1 MAGNLQ
7 NTSSVN
13 TNTFDK
19 DLKKDVNDM
28 HLPPNSW
35 VHARNAINN
44 SKTGDLGKIGNE
56 PANELCTEAPYTII
70 GTIHLEADKWA
81 IYSTNNTSSEIGLFF
96 EETCTYYKVVN
107 DNCLNFNT
115 ANLIKG
121 VSRATSDC
129 VYDLYWDDG
138 LNPSRF
144 MPVNIIDPVNV
155 NPYTNPNSPIPWVQ
169 VPAPGVP
176 GGPPCYDLINSPALD
191 CSKLRV
197 AKLLTPP
204 CVEVKKGVG
213 GGTLLNGSYMVA
225 IAYAIR
231 GQKISDYYVSNIQ
244 SLFDHDNSTSSL
256 DVDVL
261 SMDTRY
267 NEVIVVLISIVNQ
280 QTVARQAGIYSTHQT
295 RLSFDV
301 IQDTWPTVPIEQIPI
316 MTPVD
321 DKTDAM
327 YNVGQYLIRVGPT
340 SKLDFNYQ
348 PFANQIVTKWSSVEY
363 PSDYYRKGGNRT
375 NYLRDEVYSFF
386 IRYVYDTG
394 DKSASYHIPGRA
406 PFTTDLAPAGTNGL
420 TGDTAYWQA
429 NNTATVVSVT
439 PVNLPDGGVQIAE
452 GYMGYW
458 QSTEQYPTDKP
469 EVWNSGVVVPP
480 YPGTLPADYDLCG
493 RQLRHHR
500 FPEETIIDPSNGNP
514 LAFTQTRLYNPGNG
528 KIRVMGVKFENIL
541 PPVENPEDPPAQ
553 WRYITNIIGYE
564 ILRGTRNGNKS
575 IIAKGMINNMVS
587 YNIPGNS
594 SKLGLYPNYPYNDLR
609 SDPFISNGTQ
619 SSYTQGLGGIGTEFY
634 VPQLPLPRAN
644 AYTRDN
650 FTFHSPDTNF
660 NRPFLG
666 MKELKI
672 YGEINGDSVGKF
684 ELSEKHPKE
693 KLITNM
699 TFVMSAIVGIGIA
712 GLAQNGQRRINQTAP
727 QWQGYSQDGLS
738 YPSSTG
744 NWAGNLTLASG
755 TGTGTWTGSLTTTA
769 VPMTAPNNGAQ
780 PKQTDGASAG
790 GVQSGTIN
798 TALSTYHSLVNN
810 GILFT
815 SNIAGIGSFQSGD
828 STWNT
833 LNSTYN
839 SAFSTNKGFSTANVE
854 VEQDDGQL
862 QRIPSWAKAFASMP
876 MFLYYF
882 TQGSDEVIRL
892 IRSLLRYNDFALR
905 YHSHVFYTNYLP
917 SINGNRRRTINQAN
931 YIGPQFTDFVG
942 NTRINNLYRN
952 NTVAVNIPS
961 STPINDPTISD
972 QTRVLASQVTVP
984 GFIKDPTKS
993 EVAAGSVSG
1002 SSMVA
1007 SSHYAALKQRI
1018 DNQYGQLTNIIQVPV
1033 STCNQSINDPI
1044 SGNPFWVTKLPVKS
1058 DVLFGGDT
1066 YVGRYTEKN
1075 TFFYFYDWLYNQ
1087 PDGGQLNYKEHTMIP
1102 YPRFWANF
1110 NQFETTDFTTS
1121 MFQSFASLSFS
1132 STVVPSSY
1140 YNLDGLSTYYS
1151 GLPGFPFSFA
1161 ISSVNNFKFSV
1172 KESWFY
1178 LFNSGV
1184 RDFFVESEINVDLR
1198 DWGEADTEKY
1208 YDPYRYT
1215 DTKSM
1220 FDTAII
1226 KAGNYYKYDQSLSVS
1241 KLFTNYFSWA
1251 ATQSRDYSPFLA
1263 ETCYVYRPRRAIYSL
1278 PAQFEGRRDNWLI
1291 YLPNN
1296 YYDFL
1301 SRVTCIKPVNKSG
1314 AVILFEAA
1322 APVEFQGLD
1331 QLQTSLGTKLTIGD
1345 GGLFTQPMQA
1355 LNNADRPHE
1364 YGSCQD
1370 RLSVI
1375 NTPVGLFWISENQ
1388 GKIFHLQA
1396 GGIRPISDMDLK
1408 WWFNIYLP
1416 FKIKQLFP
1424 DFELM
1429 DNPVIGIGCQSVY
1442 DNENGLV
1449 YFCKKDYNL
1458 KPGINAADLEY
1469 IKGTNTFTYIPTGLI
1484 ITLGDPLFFDDASWT
1499 VSYDV
1504 KTGGWLGWHDW
1515 HPELVMPGK
1524 NTFMTIITN
1533 PVSKK
1538 GGIWIHNERCDLYC
1552 NYYGVDYPFE
1562 IEYMSN
1568 TPQHVNTIRSV
1579 EYYMEVYKYDQNCY
1593 DRFHVLDY
1601 NFDEAVVYN
1610 TEQCSGLLRLNP
1622 NPRPD
1627 PLLMIQYPIV
1637 NPTFIDI
1644 LVSKVENK
1652 YRFNQFWDITDD
1664 RGEYPL
1670 YPLPPVAQRMIWNTA
1685 ANGYVKTLNPLNLN
1699 YNKAEMQRKKFRHYT
1714 NSVFLR
1720 KRVIVGQQMTYKMLV
1735 LIANTKE
1742 LNSPR

>member
-1 MAGNLQ
+1 MAKNLQ

-56 PANELCTEAPYTII
+56 PANQLCAEAPYTII

-81 IYSTNNTSSEIGLFF
+81 IFSTNNTSSEIGLFF
-96 EETCTYYKVVN
+96 EETCSYYRVVN

-144 MPVNIIDPVNV
+144 MPVNITDPVNV

-169 VPAPGVP
+169 IPAPGIP
-176 GGPPCYDLINSPALD
+176 GGPPCFDLINSPALD
-191 CSKLRV
+191 CSKIRI

-256 DVDVL
+256 DVEIL

-280 QTVARQAGIYSTHQT
+280 QAVARQAGIYSTRQT

-301 IQDTWPTVPIEQIPI
+301 IQDVWPTIPIEQIPI
-316 MTPVD
+316 MTPID

-348 PFANQIVTKWSSVEY
+348 PFANQIVTKWVSVEY
-363 PSDYYRKGGNRT
+363 PSDYYRKGGNHT
-375 NYLRDEVYSFF
+375 NYLRDEVYPYF

-394 DKSASYHIPGRA
+394 DKSSSYHIPGRA
-406 PFTTDLAPAGTNGL
+406 PFPSDLAPAGIDGL
-420 TGDTAYWQA
+420 PGDTAFWQST
-429 NNTATVVSVT
+429 NTGTIIPSAS
-439 PVNLPDGGVQIAE
+439 VNLPDGGVKIAE

-469 EVWNSGVVVPP
+469 EIWNSGVVIPP

-493 RQLRHHR
+493 RQIRHHK
-500 FPEETIIDPSNGNP
+500 FPEERIDPS
-514 LAFTQTRLYNPGNG
+514 LRLYNPANG
-528 KIRVMGVKFENIL
+528 KVRILGVKFENIL
-541 PPVENPEDPPAQ
+541 PPVENPQDPPAQ
-553 WRYITNIIGYE
+553 WRYLTNIIGYE
-564 ILRGTRNGNKS
+564 ILRGTRNGNKT
-575 IIAKGMINNMVS
+575 IIAKGIINNMAR
-587 YNIPGNS
+587 YPIEGNS
-594 SKLGLYPNYPYNDLR
+594 SKTGLYPNYPYNDLR
-609 SDPFISNGTQ
+609 SDPFLSNTATNW
-619 SSYTQGLGGIGTEFY
+619 SGGFTGGSEQNY
-634 VPQLPLPRAN
+634 SPVASGAARYAQ
-644 AYTRDN
+644 DN

-666 MKELKI
+666 MKELKV
-672 YGEINGDSVGKF
+672 YGEINGASVGKF
-684 ELSEKHPKE
+684 EISEKHPKE
-693 KLITNM
+693 KLITDL
-699 TFVMSAIVGIGIA
+699 TFFISAIVGIGISN
-712 GLAQNGQRRINQTAP
+712 LAMNGERRVNRKAP
-727 QWQGYSQDGLS
+727 ISPGYSQNGFS
-738 YPSSTG
+738 YPSI
-744 NWAGNLTLASG
+744 
-755 TGTGTWTGSLTTTA
+755 TGTTAGTWIPYGAGTLTGTITTTG

-780 PKQTDGASAG
+780 PKTTDATLIGTAATTVNAGYTGYNAALAAGAVFG
-790 GVQSGTIN
+790 INILGQPVQSATDTSYTI
-798 TALSTYHSLVNN
+798 LNN
-810 GILFT
+810 AYNNAVTTTKAFT
-815 SNIAGIGSFQSGD
+815 SSSKD
-828 STWNT
+828 
-833 LNSTYN
+833 
-839 SAFSTNKGFSTANVE
+839 
-854 VEQDDGQL
+854 VEQSDGQL
-862 QRIPSWAKAFASMP
+862 QRIPTWARTVAAFP
-876 MFLYYF
+876 MFVHYF
-882 TQGSDEVIRL
+882 TQGSDDMVRL
-892 IRSLLRYNDFALR
+892 IKAMLRYNNFALR
-905 YHSHVFYTNYLP
+905 YHSHALYDNYSS
-917 SINGNRRRTINQAN
+917 SIIGNRRRTINQAN
-931 YIGPQFTDFVG
+931 YIGPQLTDFAG
-942 NTRINNLYRN
+942 NTRINNLYRA
-952 NTVAVNIPS
+952 NTVAVNIASIINNPV
-961 STPINDPTISD
+961 TPD
-972 QTRVLASQVTVP
+972 QTRVLASQVTTS
-984 GFIKDPTKS
+984 GFIKDPTKAEITAS
-993 EVAAGSVSG
+993 NASG

-1007 SSHYAALKQRI
+1007 SSHYVALKQRI

-1033 STCNQSINDPI
+1033 STCNQSIIDPV
-1044 SGNPFWVTKLPVKS
+1044 SGNPFWITKLPVKS

-1075 TFFYFYDWLYNQ
+1075 TFFYFYEWLYNQ
-1087 PDGGQLNYKEHTMIP
+1087 PDGAQLNYYGHRMLP
-1102 YPRFWANF
+1102 FPRFWANF
-1110 NQFETTDFTTS
+1110 DGFETSDFTTNFFS
-1121 MFQSFASLSFS
+1121 NFPSFPSGSAS
-1132 STVVPSSY
+1132 VPWLPSNY
-1140 YNLDGLSTYYS
+1140 YNLDGLQPA
-1151 GLPGFPFSFA
+1151 GSFL
-1161 ISSVNNFKFSV
+1161 SSVNIRFGV
-1172 KESWFY
+1172 KEAWFY
-1178 LFNSGV
+1178 LFSSGV

-1198 DWGEADTEKY
+1198 DWGNGDTEQY

-1220 FDTAII
+1220 FDTAVI
-1226 KAGNYYKYDQSLSVS
+1226 KAGNYYKYDSSLSVAR
-1241 KLFTNYFSWA
+1241 LFTNYFSWA
-1251 ATQSRDYSPFLA
+1251 NTQARDYSPFLA

-1296 YYDFL
+1296 YFDFL
-1301 SRVTCIKPVNKSG
+1301 AKVTCIKPVNKSG
-1314 AVILFEAA
+1314 AVIFFDSAS
-1322 APVEFQGLD
+1322 PVEFQGTD

-1345 GGLFTQPMQA
+1345 GGLFSQPMQS
-1355 LNNADRPHE
+1355 LTNADRPHE
-1364 YGSCQD
+1364 YASCQD

-1388 GKIFHLQA
+1388 GKIFQLKG
-1396 GGIRPISDMDLK
+1396 GGIQPISDMDLK
-1408 WWFNIYLP
+1408 WWFNSYLP
-1416 FKIKQLFP
+1416 YKLKQLFP
-1424 DFELM
+1424 DFSLT

-1449 YFCKKDYNL
+1449 YFCKKDYIL
-1458 KPGINAADLEY
+1458 RPGMTPAQFQY
-1469 IKGTNTFTYIPTGLI
+1469 ITGTNTFTYLPTGI
-1484 ITLGDPLFFDDASWT
+1484 VVTLGDPLYFEDASWT

-1515 HPELVMPGK
+1515 HPELTMPGK

-1533 PVSKK
+1533 PISRK

-1568 TPQHVNTIRSV
+1568 TPQRVNTVRSV
-1579 EYYMEVYKYDQNCY
+1579 EYYLEVYKYDQNCY

-1610 TEQCSGLLRLNP
+1610 TEQCSGMLRLTP

-1627 PLLMIQYPIV
+1627 PMLMIQYPIV
-1637 NPTFIDI
+1637 NPTFIEI
-1644 LVSKVENK
+1644 LFSKVENK

-1670 YPLPPVAQRMIWNTA
+1670 YPLPPVAQRMIWNTG
-1685 ANGYVKTLNPLNLN
+1685 ANGYVKTLNPVNLN

>member
-13 TNTFDK
+13 INTFDK
-19 DLKKDVNDM
+19 DLKTDVNDLR
-28 HLPPNSW
+28 LPPNSW

-56 PANELCTEAPYTII
+56 PANEFCTEAPYTII

-81 IYSTNNTSSEIGLFF
+81 IYSTNNISSEIGLFF

-107 DNCLNFNT
+107 DNCLGFNT

-197 AKLLTPP
+197 ARLLTPP

-406 PFTTDLAPAGTNGL
+406 PFPTDLAPAGVNAL

-500 FPEETIIDPSNGNP
+500 FPEETIINPATGLP
-514 LAFTQTRLYNPGNG
+514 LAFTQTRLYNPSNG

-541 PPVENPEDPPAQ
+541 PPVENPQDPPAQ

-575 IIAKGMINNMVS
+575 IIAKGMINNMAR
-587 YNIPGNS
+587 YTIEGNS
-594 SKLGLYPNYPYNDLR
+594 SKTGLYPNYPYNDLR
-609 SDPFISNGTQ
+609 SDPFLSLTRSYWSGGFTGGSENYTALPGGT
-619 SSYTQGLGGIGTEFY
+619 GGGAGTY
-634 VPQLPLPRAN
+634 AQ
-644 AYTRDN
+644 DN

-672 YGEINGDSVGKF
+672 YGEINGASTGKF
-684 ELSEKHPKE
+684 EISEKHPKE
-693 KLITNM
+693 KLITDLA
-699 TFVMSAIVGIGIA
+699 FLISAIVGIGIS
-712 GLAQNGQRRINQTAP
+712 GLAMNGQRRMSRKAP
-727 QWQGYSQDGLS
+727 IVPGYSQNGFSVNQPTLGS
-738 YPSSTG
+738 TVWAAPYGNGSST
-744 NWAGNLTLASG
+744 
-755 TGTGTWTGSLTTTA
+755 TTYTN
-769 VPMTAPNNGAQ
+769 VITPMTTPNNGAQ
-780 PKQTDGASAG
+780 PKTLDPAQFAAANAAYTPGYLAYNTTIDNGVLLTQNLVGIPQMGVSPTGTD
-790 GVQSGTIN
+790 
-798 TALSTYHSLVNN
+798 STYS
-810 GILFT
+810 
-815 SNIAGIGSFQSGD
+815 A
-828 STWNT
+828 
-833 LNSTYN
+833 LNSVYNTMQGFTYGIQQ
-839 SAFSTNKGFSTANVE
+839 TRDE
-854 VEQDDGQL
+854 IEQDEGQL
-862 QRIPSWAKAFASMP
+862 KRIPFFARTVASFP
-876 MFLYYF
+876 MFVHYF
-882 TQGSDEVIRL
+882 TQGADDMIRL
-892 IRSLLRYNDFALR
+892 IRSMLRYNDFALR
-905 YHSHVFYTNYLP
+905 YHSHAFYNNYNP
-917 SINGNRRRTINQAN
+917 SVNGNRRREINQAN
-931 YIGPQFTDFVG
+931 YIGPQITDFVG
-942 NTRINNLYRN
+942 NTRINNLYRAD
-952 NTVAVNIPS
+952 TVAVNLTANVS
-961 STPINDPTISD
+961 NPTTAD
-972 QTRVLASQVTVP
+972 QTRLLASQVNPVSASYP
-984 GFIKDPTKS
+984 NKRFIEDPTRS
-993 EVAAGSVSG
+993 EVTASNAVG

-1007 SSHYAALKQRI
+1007 SSHYAGLKQRI
-1018 DNQYGQLTNIIQVPV
+1018 SNQYGQLTNIIQVPV
-1033 STCNQSINDPI
+1033 STCNQSIKDPT
-1044 SGNPFWVTKLPVKS
+1044 SGNPFWITKLPVKS

-1087 PDGGQLNYKEHTMIP
+1087 PDGAQLDYYGHRMLP
-1102 YPRFWANF
+1102 FPRFWADF
-1110 NQFETTDFTTS
+1110 NGFETSDFTTTFFS
-1121 MFQSFASLSFS
+1121 SIMSLSFPTGS
-1132 STVVPSSY
+1132 SSARWLPSSY
-1140 YNLDGLSTYYS
+1140 YNLDGLTAS
-1151 GLPGFPFSFA
+1151 GGFLNPLN
-1161 ISSVNNFKFSV
+1161 IKFGV

-1198 DWGEADTEKY
+1198 DWGNADTEKY
-1208 YDPYRYT
+1208 YDPYRYS

-1226 KAGNYYKYDQSLSVS
+1226 KAGNYYKYDQSLSVA

-1251 ATQSRDYSPFLA
+1251 ATQSRDYSPFLS

-1375 NTPVGLFWISENQ
+1375 NTPIGLFWISENQ
-1388 GKIFHLQA
+1388 GKIFHLQG

-1408 WWFNIYLP
+1408 WWFNLYLP

-1469 IKGTNTFTYIPTGLI
+1469 IKGTNTFTYVPTGLI
-1484 ITLGDPLFFDDASWT
+1484 ITLGDPLFFEDASWT

-1552 NYYGVDYPFE
+1552 NYYGIDYPFE

-1568 TPQHVNTIRSV
+1568 TPEHVNTVRSV
-1579 EYYMEVYKYDQNCY
+1579 EYYLEVYKYDQNCY

-1601 NFDEAVVYN
+1601 NFDEAVISN